1 MEYRIS
7 DTLDCLEATGQDLQ
21 PRGGNAARVRAKT
34 FAKLHTEQSLS
45 REESLHI
52 SSRRFRPLVALIA
65 AAAAVLLLSGSVFA
79 AWKLGAFR
87 FTEALGPV
95 AEPLD
100 VHAQT
105 YEPDDSQ
112 PIPASFGYASW
123 VKAQA
128 GDYNLTLLSLT
139 ASDGVLRATV
149 DVSPRRE
156 GVPALRDSGLTLAFA
171 DYETDSTPPRE
182 VGPWKDRV
190 ELTATLTEALA
201 SDAEIVFSLF
211 APGREP
217 ALAVF
222 SLDALDTAW
231 QEMASSD
238 RIRFATSAETKDY
251 RFSLCTLTASPST
264 IYAVLDVEALTDFGH
279 SNLDR
284 IPELA
289 VWNHTRQNSGS
300 HLDARLVGS
309 AEGLRRYLIGY
320 LGSEPVN
327 EVGDVITFEVM
338 ALLEEGDLEE
348 HPYHLFD
355 VELEDLVPD
364 GLTLSDPQGKP
375 TQGIAWLMLRV
386 ESTGIILDGLL
397 NEGSD
402 PSSCPSVTLIF
413 RDGTEELILYD
424 WGQSPKPMS
433 EHFAETSDLVG
444 RRDGSVRGTLS
455 FRTLLDLTALAAVVV
470 DGQTFPVSP

>member
-1 MEYRIS
+1 M
-7 DTLDCLEATGQDLQ
+7 
-21 PRGGNAARVRAKT
+21 
-34 FAKLHTEQSLS
+34 
-45 REESLHI
+45 
-52 SSRRFRPLVALIA
+52 
-65 AAAAVLLLSGSVFA
+65 
-79 AWKLGAFR
+79 
-87 FTEALGPV
+87 
-95 AEPLD
+95 
-100 VHAQT
+100 
-105 YEPDDSQ
+105 
-112 PIPASFGYASW
+112 
-123 VKAQA
+123 
-128 GDYNLTLLSLT
+128 
-139 ASDGVLRATV
+139 
-149 DVSPRRE
+149 
-156 GVPALRDSGLTLAFA
+156 
-171 DYETDSTPPRE
+171 
-182 VGPWKDRV
+182 
-190 ELTATLTEALA
+190 
-201 SDAEIVFSLF
+201 
-211 APGREP
+211 
-217 ALAVF
+217 
-222 SLDALDTAW
+222 
-231 QEMASSD
+231 
-238 RIRFATSAETKDY
+238 
-251 RFSLCTLTASPST
+251 
-264 IYAVLDVEALTDFGH
+264 
-279 SNLDR
+279 
-284 IPELA
+284 
-289 VWNHTRQNSGS
+289 
-300 HLDARLVGS
+300 GS